1 MSFKLQASRM
11 ETHLAMCNVKP
22 LEELEAFLPQEE
34 GNQ

>member
-1 MSFKLQASRM
+1 MSSKLQASGM
-11 ETHLAMCNVKP
+11 GTHLATCNVKP